1 MKRRQIPYA
10 FVTLTCMAVLC
21 WVVPLPAQSTESMMS
36 QGNMLLSNGA
46 FDQAVSVFRKVI
58 ARDPSNFE
66 AQFNLGYAYLN
77 WGRYSNAVTE
87 FKRALRI
94 NPASAECWSNIAMA
108 YQNLGQS
115 QNAIDALYRAVQQNP
130 NNITARIN
138 LATMYGQNKHWDKAI
153 GQYKQ
158 VLQIDGT
165 NLDAT
170 VNLAKCLISQG
181 KEKEAKHYLKSAMA
195 INPND
200 AEAYWEYANVLWN
213 KDKDTE
219 GALTNYRKAIALQP
233 NSQVYYENLGLLLE
247 ELWKKNKDESKR
259 KEAVDVWKKYLIYLD
274 DALKK
279 ERIQDRLDMIERGES
294 PSGKATTEELFG
306 KNKLQKEEKIS
317 RESGEEGGGTKTIQV
332 ETYDVGGDLNDL
344 SKEEEGKGDAFDFD
358 MKKAV
363 KEKKKALKKEE

>member
-1 MKRRQIPYA
+1 MKKTYGLYSFI
-10 FVTLTCMAVLC
+10 TLLVILC
-21 WVVPLPAQSTESMMS
+21 WAVPLQAQSTESLMN

-77 WGRYSNAVTE
+77 RGRYSNAVTE
-87 FKRALRI
+87 FKRALQI

-108 YQNLGQS
+108 YESLGQS
-115 QNAIDALYRAVQQNP
+115 QNAINALYRAVQQNP
-130 NNITARIN
+130 RNITARIN
-138 LATMYGQNKHWDKAI
+138 LATMYGQKKMLGKAI
-153 GQYKQ
+153 AQYKQ
-158 VLQIDGT
+158 ILQIDGT

-181 KEKEAKHYLKSAMA
+181 KYKEAKHYLKSAMA

-200 AEAYWEYANVLWN
+200 AEAYWEYGNILWN
-213 KDKDTE
+213 KDKNAE
-219 GALTNYRKAIALQP
+219 GAITNYRKAIALKP

-259 KEAVDVWKKYLIYLD
+259 QEAIDVWKKSLIYLD

-279 ERIQDRLDMIERGES
+279 ERIQDRLDMIERGEA
-294 PSGKATTEELFG
+294 PSGKATPEELFG
-306 KNKLQKEEKIS
+306 NTKLKKEEAVA
-317 RESGEEGGGTKTIQV
+317 REESEGSGETKTIQV
-332 ETYDVGGDLNDL
+332 EAYDVGSDL
-344 SKEEEGKGDAFDFD
+344 SGLDEEEENDAFDFD

-363 KEKKKALKKEE
+363 REKKKEKEDE